1 MTVVFAGLAIGDLSA
16 HFAGI
21 TSQSSIVAGHAS
33 STNGLRGAGLAVRE
47 YCSASLAD
55 IYNKESVGATG

>member
-1 MTVVFAGLAIGDLSA
+1 MTIVLAGLAIGDLSA

-21 TSQSSIVAGHAS
+21 TSQSSIVAGHTS

-47 YCSASLAD
+47 DCSASLAG
-55 IYNKESVGATG
+55 IYNKESVGDAG